1 MIEPSNH
8 VWFKERS
15 TMSSITLH
23 NLPSSL
29 YGLLKQ
35 KAQNE
40 GKSLNRTIQDL
51 LSESLGLG
59 GKPARRG
66 KKDVYDEMCGA
77 MPMEERTRMEE
88 SEKEFE
94 ATHDEDWL

>member
-1 MIEPSNH
+1 MH
-8 VWFKERS
+8 S
-15 TMSSITLH
+15 TTLH
-23 NLPSSL
+23 NLNDAL
-29 YGLLKQ
+29 YALLKQ
-35 KAQNE
+35 KARKE

-51 LSESLGLG
+51 LLESLGLG